1 MEPEGLIKRVDFTSE
16 RDEPIT
22 FVLDTVN
29 LRASFVLIEWIL
41 WRFIDK
47 VFEGKDGVNGEDVI
61 GVLLEILEGEVDGV

>member
-29 LRASFVLIEWIL
+29 LRGSFVLIEWIL